1 MNENDENKY
10 SSTTQNVDDKKKER
24 MLKIADSMTEGKL
37 YDKLHVLVHPSSL
50 KVYHYI
56 TRRKSNS
63 YRHCHLHLSTES

>member
-37 YDKLHVLVHPSSL
+37 YDKLHHP
-50 KVYHYI
+50 
-56 TRRKSNS
+56 
-63 YRHCHLHLSTES
+63 